1 MKVPLFVR
9 FFAALAGL
17 LPLLSATTSH
27 AAPRDLYACGG
38 APNSSDRFVFRFTPD
53 GVRSTFAS
61 GLYQPTAMA
70 FDRKG
75 NLFVADSGSGIP
87 QRESVILKFAP
98 DGSRSTFASL
108 GFTSPLGMTFDGAG
122 NLLVSNGRDILK
134 FTPNGTRSTFA
145 SGVEGVWPL
154 AFDKSGILYAGVNPI
169 GPGSILKFAPDG
181 SRSTFITF
189 TGPSTSSTGL
199 AFDLK
204 GDLFIRYGSSVLK
217 VTPAGTITTLAT
229 GNFNHPLAFDGD
241 GNLLACPSAYSET
254 EPTIVKFTP
263 DGTRTTFAFPPPYFP
278 AAFAFEPV
286 TEKLRNLSA
295 RGLVGTGDDVLM
307 IGGFIVGGNALANNA
322 VVLRALGP
330 SLAGVANVLADPM
343 LELHDASGTIVA
355 SNDNWRD
362 TQEAQINASGLA
374 PTDRNESAIYST
386 LPQGSYTAIVR
397 GAHGTTGTALVEV
410 YSVSQ

>member
-1 MKVPLFVR
+1 MPLPAR
-9 FFAALAGL
+9 LSAALAGL
-17 LPLLSATTSH
+17 LSMLAATTSRS
-27 AAPRDLYACGG
+27 APRDLYASGG

-61 GLYQPTAMA
+61 GLYQPVAIA

-87 QRESVILKFAP
+87 QMESVILKFAP
-98 DGSRSTFASL
+98 DGTRSTFTSL

-134 FTPNGTRSTFA
+134 FTPNGTQSTFA

-154 AFDKSGILYAGVNPI
+154 AFDKSGVLYAGVNPI

-189 TGPSTSSTGL
+189 PGPSLSTTGL

-204 GDLFIRYGSSVLK
+204 GNLFARYGSSILK
-217 VTPAGTITTLAT
+217 VTPAGTITTVAT
-229 GNFNHPLAFDGD
+229 GGFDYSLAFDSD
-241 GNLLACPSAYSET
+241 GNLFACPHAYNET
-254 EPTIVKFTP
+254 EPTIAKFAP

-278 AAFAFEPV
+278 AALAFEPL

-307 IGGFIVGGNALANNA
+307 IGGFVVGGTALANNA
-322 VVLRALGP
+322 MIVRALGP
-330 SLAGVANVLADPM
+330 SLAGVGVANVLVDPM
-343 LELHDASGTIVA
+343 LELHDATGTIVA

-362 TQEAQINASGLA
+362 TQEAQIAASGLA

-397 GAHGTTGTALVEV
+397 GARGTTGTALVEV